1 MAKKQTV
8 DALVREAQKKR
19 QKFLLLTDLGLTELP
34 ESVCEL
40 TQLERLE
47 ASRNQLKALP
57 KNLTNLVQLTE
68 LELNR
73 NEFKRPWDVC
83 AVDSLRELGLAD
95 NEISEISPQISRLQR
110 LRSLDLGFN
119 QIKRLTEGLGAL
131 PELVSLDLSANQ
143 LKSIPAAVLSGMTNL
158 TQLFLGGNTEMSI
171 VPAHIFDHPSL
182 AELHLDAE
190 QYRNVPRAVIERG
203 RPSVHL

>member
-1 MAKKQTV
+1 MAKKKSV
-8 DALVREAQKKR
+8 DALIREAKERR
-19 QKFLLLTDLGLTELP
+19 QKFLLLSDLGLTELP

-40 TQLERLE
+40 AQLERLE

-57 KNLTNLVQLTE
+57 KNLTNLVQLHE

-73 NEFKRPWDVC
+73 NEIKRPWDVC

-95 NEISEISPQISRLQR
+95 NRISEISPQISQLQR

-119 QIKRLTEGLGAL
+119 QIKRLPEELGAL
-131 PELVSLDLSANQ
+131 PELVSLDLSGNQ
-143 LKSIPAAVLSGMTNL
+143 LKSIPAAVLREMANL
-158 TQLFLGGNTEMSI
+158 TQLFLSGNTAMPI

-190 QYRNVPRAVIERG
+190 QYRNVPQAVIERG
-203 RPSVHL
+203 RPSVHI